1 MMIMITLM
9 IRTLLTMQ
17 IMIDIDDDDDD
28 DDDDDAA
35 KCSHLMQPLDGSKWL
50 QLAATGCMIN

>member
-28 DDDDDAA
+28 DDDAA

-50 QLAATGCMIN
+50 QLAASGCMIN